1 MAGSMRFSRIGGQA
15 LNLQAVRPTIAKPA
29 VATAPPPR
37 VAPQVATE
45 ARPVAAVVS
54 ATPVL
59 NRQARLFPQARLDEA
74 RVLNP
79 ALSERL
85 RPIRVRPVP
94 VTRPSCPAGGEHDHT
109 GSGNYTLAIHRA
121 GLAGQSNWRWC
132 RKCQGLVYGGHPTS
146 VCPKGGT
153 HDLSQSGDYVLKANM
168 PAQPG
173 HQSNWRWCNRCQGL
187 AFGGQ
192 SMPGPCPAGGQ
203 HNHAGSGDYLL
214 AIDDANAEGQPN
226 WRWCRKCQGLAYAG
240 GATGAT
246 REELALPVAL
256 SDPIDPDKLFE
267 AASGPQ
273 HYYLPSY
280 QLARRV
286 VSGSEQYEIR
296 MAPGEAGQWALRVA
310 LNKTRPAGATDPA
323 ASELEHD
330 LLLQLVYRLTK
341 SDGGTIAK
349 TIDFTSLGETE
360 DNAAV
365 IGLMQFA
372 SPGERD
378 QALAAITT
386 SGSGCAIVA
395 TRSVRVAVP
404 IAGAAG
410 RFRPVTRGLPQTV
423 DPDPLFLNPQLH
435 PYLFDGAVPHG
446 GSGPGLVAR
455 QLQFEGR
462 FYDYWEDAADPTR
475 IFYLPD
481 AFRLARRDKPSP
493 FTPLMSVRVLAGAT
507 PEADPMIGFEFVA
520 TPWSDA
526 RRLEA
531 ARREF
536 AKRLPAPPG
545 STAPQPAPT
554 PRHTQGGGGLAGSLG
569 GVLGG
574 LLGGDPRATAAAAGV
589 VGGVVGGLLGG
600 ADPAAA
606 ASGALANLLGIR
618 PEEERASRIRME
630 PVPVEKASFWLML
643 PGATGGGLVE
653 RPTAQIDVRTALV
666 VSETLPMADFQA
678 VYDSLVSG
686 AVAIMKGEVRCDFGG
701 GAAGKIPLDAR
712 FDRMNGELVEPV
724 IEIGERHGA
733 FRITLTNAVESPIQI
748 SSLNASL
755 LIRGMEVG
763 AAARPDGT
771 LPMQLAPGESVVLMV
786 SPLKEP
792 PGNAEVE
799 PMLDLTGV
807 KPLLDSEKL
816 WAAILDADT
825 ATESKRTVR
834 VKLFPGMFDAP
845 SGNPADRAFAVMV
858 QFDGGPSVELTPEK
872 AEAEVKLTSSISDI
886 VLRRA
891 GAGGY
896 RYKCQ
901 VIRRSTRVAD
911 SEWRTDTTDLL
922 VPLLPAG

>member
-1 MAGSMRFSRIGGQA
+1 
-15 LNLQAVRPTIAKPA
+15 
-29 VATAPPPR
+29 
-37 VAPQVATE
+37 
-45 ARPVAAVVS
+45 
-54 ATPVL
+54 
-59 NRQARLFPQARLDEA
+59 LDEA

-109 GSGNYTLAIHRA
+109 GSGNYTLAINRA

-132 RKCQGLVYGGHPTS
+132 RKCQGLAFGGHPAS
-146 VCPKGGT
+146 VCPKGGA

-168 PAQPG
+168 AAQPG

-192 SMPGPCPAGGQ
+192 PTPGACPAGGR
-203 HNHAGSGDYLL
+203 HNHGGSGDYLL
-214 AIDDANAEGQPN
+214 PINDANAEGQPN

-240 GATGAT
+240 GASGAT
-246 REELALPVAL
+246 REELALPVAS
-256 SDPIDPDKLFE
+256 SDPVDPDKLFE
-267 AASGPQ
+267 APSGAQ
-273 HYYLPSY
+273 RYYLPSY

-296 MAPGEAGQWALRVA
+296 MAPGEAGQWTLRVA
-310 LNKTRPAGATDPA
+310 LGKTRPAGASDPA
-323 ASELEHD
+323 ATELEHD

-341 SDGGTIAK
+341 SDGGTITK
-349 TIDFTSLGETE
+349 TIEFTSLGETE
-360 DNAAV
+360 DKSAV
-365 IGLMQFA
+365 IGLMNFA

-386 SGSGCAIVA
+386 SGSGCGIVA

-410 RFRPVTRGLPQTV
+410 RFRPVTRGFPQAV

-435 PYLFDGAVPHG
+435 PYLFDGAVPRG

-462 FYDYWEDAADPTR
+462 FYDYWEDAADPTC

-493 FTPLMSVRVLAGAT
+493 FTPLMSVRVVAGAT
-507 PEADPMIGFEFVA
+507 PEADPMISFEFVA
-520 TPWSDA
+520 TPWSDT

-536 AKRLPAPPG
+536 AKRLPMPPG
-545 STAPQPAPT
+545 SPTPQPAST
-554 PRHTQGGGGLAGSLG
+554 PRPGQPGGGLAGSLG

-600 ADPAAA
+600 GDPVATAG
-606 ASGALANLLGIR
+606 SALASLLGVK
-618 PEEERASRIRME
+618 PEDERASRIRLE
-630 PVPVEKASFWLML
+630 PVPVEKASFWLVL

-666 VSETLPMADFQA
+666 VSETLPMADFQT
-678 VYDSLVSG
+678 VYDSLVGG

-712 FDRMNGELVEPV
+712 FDRMNGELLEPV
-724 IEIGERHGA
+724 IELGERAGA
-733 FRITLTNAVESPIQI
+733 FRITLTNAVESPVQI

-763 AAARPDGT
+763 AAARADAT
-771 LPMQLAPGESVVLMV
+771 LPMQLAPGESVALMV

-792 PGNAEVE
+792 PNNAEVE
-799 PMLDLTGV
+799 PMLDLSGV

-825 ATESKRTVR
+825 AAESKRTVR

-845 SGNPADRAFAVMV
+845 SGNPADKAFAVLV

-872 AEAEVKLTSSISDI
+872 AEAEVKLASSVSDI

-891 GAGGY
+891 SAGGY

-901 VIRRSTRVAD
+901 IIRRSARLAD
-911 SEWRTDTTDLL
+911 SEWRSDTTDLL